1 MIALRLSCGGKD
13 KQTGEEYV
21 NLQNLPADAETRA
34 CFVAEP
40 GNLWISADYQ
50 GQESRLI
57 ASIANDEAMIDLFN
71 NGCGDVHSLVAKMAY
86 PDIIG
91 DCPVEDVKKNFKHW
105 RQEAKGI
112 EFGINKMFTFLQI
125 IY

>member
-1 MIALRLSCGGKD
+1 MIHLQD
-13 KQTGEEYV
+13 KEEEYV

-34 CFVAEP
+34 CFTAEK
-40 GNLWISADYQ
+40 GNKWISADYQ

-57 ASIANDEAMIDLFN
+57 ASIANDTAMIELFN
-71 NGCGDVHSLVAKMAY
+71 HGCGDVHSLTAKMAY

-91 DCPVEDVKKNFKHW
+91 STPVEQIKSKFKHY

-112 EFGINKMFTFLQI
+112 EFAINKITYFL
-125 IY
+125 